1 MEEEDRERS
10 KEERE
15 EESKEEGGE
24 TQRRTWQLT
33 DLRVLSSNT
42 PICFQM
48 GFGGNNFGSPL
59 SQVPQPLLLVVG
71 GPRLNILHYIS
82 ILAHCWSSF
91 DDLS

>member
-33 DLRVLSSNT
+33 DLTVLSSNK

-59 SQVPQPLLLVVG
+59 
-71 GPRLNILHYIS
+71 
-82 ILAHCWSSF
+82 HCTA
-91 DDLS
+91 LPTCEAAVKN